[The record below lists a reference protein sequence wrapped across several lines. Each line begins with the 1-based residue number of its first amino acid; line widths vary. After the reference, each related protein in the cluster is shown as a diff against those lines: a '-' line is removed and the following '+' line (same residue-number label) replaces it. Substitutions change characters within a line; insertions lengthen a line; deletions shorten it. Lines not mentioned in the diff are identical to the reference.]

1 MTSSN
6 NKTHW
11 PKNRYLEVYN
21 RSVEDA
27 EGFWA
32 DEARKLDWF
41 KTWDKVLQWD
51 VPFAKWF
58 VGGELNASYLCV
70 DRHAKS
76 ERRNK
81 VAYYFEGEPG
91 DTRAITYAQ
100 LYREVNQAA
109 SMLKKLGLG
118 KGDKIGIYLPM
129 IPELPIIMLACARLG
144 VTFTAVFSGFTAQ
157 ALADRLNDLE
167 AKVLVTADGGWRRG
181 SPFPLKKVADEAM
194 KLSSTVKNQI
204 VVKRTGVD
212 VEMTDGRDLWWH
224 DLMKEADD
232 YVAPESLEASHPLY
246 ILYTSGTTGKPKG
259 VVHSTGGYMVYAN
272 STYKWVFDV
281 DPNDVYWCTADIGWV
296 TGHTYIVF
304 APLCAGSTSVMYEG
318 APNFPDLG
326 RWWDII
332 EKYGVNV
339 LYTSPTAIRMFRQ
352 AGEEWLEK
360 SDLSSL
366 KLLGSVGEP
375 INPDTWEWYYDHVGK
390 GRCPIVDTWWQTE
403 TGGILISSAP
413 AIQMPPMKPGSA
425 SLPLPGVA
433 PQVVNENGEPV
444 PAGERGLLI
453 LKKPYPG
460 MLMTLY
466 KDPQRFKDAYWARFP
481 GNYLTGDYAI
491 QDEDGYFWLLG
502 RADEV
507 IKVAG
512 HRMGTLE
519 LENAAISYEAVAE
532 AAAIAKPDEIK
543 GESITIFV
551 ILREGYHPSSP
562 EEISS
567 MEAAI
572 KKHIRDTMGPIAT
585 PERVF
590 LVKKLPKTRSGKIM
604 RRLLKAVAM
613 EAPLGDAS
621 TLEDGASIAEVQAAY
636 DELKGQV

>member
-6 NKTHW
+6 NQTYW

-21 RSVEDA
+21 RSIEDP

-32 DEARKLDWF
+32 EEARKLEWS
-41 KTWDKVLQWD
+41 KTWDKVLEWD
-51 VPFAKWF
+51 EPFSKWF
-58 VGGELNASYLCV
+58 VGGELNASYLCA

-91 DTRAITYAQ
+91 DTRTITYAE
-100 LYREVNQAA
+100 LYRDVNKAA
-109 SMLKKLGLG
+109 SMLKKLGVA
-118 KGDKIGIYLPM
+118 KGDKVGIYLPM
-129 IPELPIIMLACARLG
+129 IPELPIIMLACARIG
-144 VTFTAVFSGFTAQ
+144 ATFTAVFSGFTAQ
-157 ALADRLNDLE
+157 AVADRMNDVE

-181 SPFPLKKVADEAM
+181 SAFPLKKVGDEAL
-194 KLSSTVKNQI
+194 KLSPGVKKQI
-204 VVKRTGVD
+204 VVKRTGIDVD
-212 VEMTDGRDLWWH
+212 MVGGRDFWWH
-224 DLMKEADD
+224 DLMDAADS
-232 YVAPESLEASHPLY
+232 YVEPERLESSHPLY

-259 VVHSTGGYMVYAN
+259 VVHCTGGYMVYGN
-272 STYKWVFDV
+272 STFKWVFNVED
-281 DPNDVYWCTADIGWV
+281 NDVYWCTADIGWV

-326 RWWDII
+326 RWWEII

-360 SDLSSL
+360 SDMSSL
-366 KLLGSVGEP
+366 KLLGTVGEP
-375 INPDTWEWYYDHVGK
+375 INPDTWLWYYDHVGK

-403 TGGILISSAP
+403 TGGILISQAP
-413 AIQMPPMKPGSA
+413 SIQMPPLKPGSA
-425 SLPLPGVA
+425 SFPLPGIV
-433 PQVVNENGEPV
+433 PQVVNENGQPV
-444 PAGERGLLI
+444 PPGERGLLVI
-453 LKKPYPG
+453 KKPYPG

-466 KDPQRFKDAYWARFP
+466 KDPDRFKEAYWARFP
-481 GNYLTGDYAI
+481 GVYLTGDYAI
-491 QDEDGYFWLLG
+491 QDEDGYYWLLG

-512 HRMGTLE
+512 HRLGTLE

-543 GESITIFV
+543 GEAITVFA
-551 ILREGYHPSSP
+551 ILREGYQNQPHT
-562 EEISS
+562 E
-567 MEAAI
+567 MENAI
-572 KKHIRDTMGPIAT
+572 KKHIRATLGPIAT

-613 EAPLGDAS
+613 EAPLGDAT
-621 TLEDGASIAEVQAAY
+621 TLEDGASITEVQAAY
-636 DELKGQV
+636 EELKGQV

>member
-6 NKTHW
+6 NQTYW

-21 RSVEDA
+21 RSIEDP

-32 DEARKLDWF
+32 EEARKLEWS
-41 KTWDKVLQWD
+41 KTWDKVLEWD
-51 VPFAKWF
+51 EPFSKWF
-58 VGGELNASYLCV
+58 VGGELNASYLCA

-91 DTRAITYAQ
+91 DTRTITYAE
-100 LYREVNQAA
+100 LYRDVNKAA
-109 SMLKKLGLG
+109 SMLKKLGVA
-118 KGDKIGIYLPM
+118 KGDKVGIYLPM
-129 IPELPIIMLACARLG
+129 IPELPIIMLACARIG
-144 VTFTAVFSGFTAQ
+144 ATFTAVFSGFTAQ
-157 ALADRLNDLE
+157 AVADRMNDVE

-181 SPFPLKKVADEAM
+181 SAFPLKKVGDEAL
-194 KLSSTVKNQI
+194 KLSPGVKKQI
-204 VVKRTGVD
+204 VVKRTGIDVD
-212 VEMTDGRDLWWH
+212 MVGGRDFWWH
-224 DLMKEADD
+224 DLMDAADS
-232 YVAPESLEASHPLY
+232 YVEPERLESSHPLY

-259 VVHSTGGYMVYAN
+259 VVHCTGGYMVYGN
-272 STYKWVFDV
+272 STFKWVFNVED
-281 DPNDVYWCTADIGWV
+281 NDVYWCTADIGWV

-326 RWWDII
+326 RWWEII

-360 SDLSSL
+360 SDMSSL
-366 KLLGSVGEP
+366 KLLGTVGEP
-375 INPDTWEWYYDHVGK
+375 INPDTWLWYYDHVGK

-403 TGGILISSAP
+403 TGGILISQAP
-413 AIQMPPMKPGSA
+413 SIQMPPLKPGSA
-425 SLPLPGVA
+425 SFPLPGIV
-433 PQVVNENGEPV
+433 PQVVNESGQPV
-444 PAGERGLLI
+444 PPGERGLLVI
-453 LKKPYPG
+453 KKPYPG

-466 KDPQRFKDAYWARFP
+466 KDPDRFKEAYWARFP
-481 GNYLTGDYAI
+481 GVYLTGDYAI
-491 QDEDGYFWLLG
+491 QDEDGYYWLLG

-512 HRMGTLE
+512 HRLGTLE

-543 GESITIFV
+543 GEAITVFA
-551 ILREGYHPSSP
+551 ILREGYQNQSHT
-562 EEISS
+562 E
-567 MEAAI
+567 MENAI
-572 KKHIRDTMGPIAT
+572 KKHIRATLGPIAT

-613 EAPLGDAS
+613 EAPLGDAT
-621 TLEDGASIAEVQAAY
+621 TLEDGASITEVQAAY
-636 DELKGQV
+636 EELKGQV

>member
-6 NKTHW
+6 NQTYW

-21 RSVEDA
+21 RSIEDP

-32 DEARKLDWF
+32 EEARKLEWS
-41 KTWDKVLQWD
+41 KTWDKVLEWD
-51 VPFAKWF
+51 EPFSKWF
-58 VGGELNASYLCV
+58 VGGELNASYLCA

-91 DTRAITYAQ
+91 DTRTITYAE
-100 LYREVNQAA
+100 LYRDVNKAA
-109 SMLKKLGLG
+109 SMLKKLGVA
-118 KGDKIGIYLPM
+118 KGDKVGIYLPM
-129 IPELPIIMLACARLG
+129 IPELPIIMLACARIG
-144 VTFTAVFSGFTAQ
+144 ATFTAVFSGFTAQ
-157 ALADRLNDLE
+157 AVADRMNDVE

-181 SPFPLKKVADEAM
+181 SAFPLKKVGDEAL
-194 KLSSTVKNQI
+194 KLSPGVKKQI
-204 VVKRTGVD
+204 VVKRTGIDVD
-212 VEMTDGRDLWWH
+212 MVGGRDFWWH
-224 DLMKEADD
+224 DLMDAADS
-232 YVAPESLEASHPLY
+232 YVEPERLESSHPLY

-259 VVHSTGGYMVYAN
+259 VVHCTGGYMVYGN
-272 STYKWVFDV
+272 STFKWVFNVED
-281 DPNDVYWCTADIGWV
+281 NDVYWCTADIGWV

-326 RWWDII
+326 RWWEII

-360 SDLSSL
+360 SDMSSL
-366 KLLGSVGEP
+366 KLLGTVGEP
-375 INPDTWEWYYDHVGK
+375 INPDTWLWYYDHVGK

-403 TGGILISSAP
+403 TGGILISQAP
-413 AIQMPPMKPGSA
+413 SIQMPPLKPGSA
-425 SLPLPGVA
+425 SFPLPGIV
-433 PQVVNENGEPV
+433 PQVVNESGQPV
-444 PAGERGLLI
+444 PPGERGLLVI
-453 LKKPYPG
+453 KKPYPG

-466 KDPQRFKDAYWARFP
+466 KDPDRFKEAYWARFP
-481 GNYLTGDYAI
+481 GVYLTGDYAI
-491 QDEDGYFWLLG
+491 QDEDGYYWLLG

-512 HRMGTLE
+512 HRLGTLE

-543 GESITIFV
+543 GEAITVFA
-551 ILREGYHPSSP
+551 ILREGYQNQPHT
-562 EEISS
+562 E
-567 MEAAI
+567 MENAI
-572 KKHIRDTMGPIAT
+572 KKHIRATLGPIAT

-613 EAPLGDAS
+613 EAPLGDAT
-621 TLEDGASIAEVQAAY
+621 TLEDGASITEVQAAY
-636 DELKGQV
+636 EELKGQV

>member
-6 NKTHW
+6 NKTYW

-21 RSVEDA
+21 RSIEDP

-41 KTWDKVLQWD
+41 KTWDKVLEWNE
-51 VPFAKWF
+51 PFAKWF

-70 DRHAKS
+70 DRHAKGP
-76 ERRNK
+76 RRNK

-91 DTRAITYAQ
+91 DTRAITYAE
-100 LYREVNQAA
+100 LYREVNKAA

-194 KLSSTVKNQI
+194 KLAPTVKKQI
-204 VVKRTGVD
+204 VVKRTGID
-212 VEMTDGRDLWWH
+212 VEMADGRDLWWH

-272 STYKWVFDV
+272 STYKWVFNV
-281 DPNDVYWCTADIGWV
+281 DENDVYWCTADIGWV

-375 INPDTWEWYYDHVGK
+375 INPDTWVWYYDHVGK

-403 TGGILISSAP
+403 TGGILISPGAGHPDAAAQARLRQLP
-413 AIQMPPMKPGSA
+413 AARRRAAGRERERRARSGRRARPPDPQEAVARHAHDPLQGPRA
-425 SLPLPGVA
+425 LQGGLLDPLPRQLPDRRLLDPGRGRLLLA
-433 PQVVNENGEPV
+433 PRPRRRGHQGRRSP
-444 PAGERGLLI
+444 PGHAGAGERRHLLRGRGRGSR
-453 LKKPYPG
+453 YR
-460 MLMTLY
+460 
-466 KDPQRFKDAYWARFP
+466 QARRGQGRVDHHLRHP
-481 GNYLTGDYAI
+481 EGRLPSVIAGGD
-491 QDEDGYFWLLG
+491 Q
-502 RADEV
+502 
-507 IKVAG
+507 
-512 HRMGTLE
+512 
-519 LENAAISYEAVAE
+519 
-532 AAAIAKPDEIK
+532 P
-543 GESITIFV
+543 
-551 ILREGYHPSSP
+551 
-562 EEISS
+562 

-613 EAPLGDAS
+613 EVPLGDAT

-636 DELKGQV
+636 EELKEQV